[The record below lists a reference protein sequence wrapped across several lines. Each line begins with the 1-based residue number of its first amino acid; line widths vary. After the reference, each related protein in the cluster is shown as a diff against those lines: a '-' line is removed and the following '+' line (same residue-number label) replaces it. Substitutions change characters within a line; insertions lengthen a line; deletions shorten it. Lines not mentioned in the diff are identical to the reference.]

1 MDHGDG
7 GPFPFSVG
15 KFCVLCAVLYWR
27 RLCREK
33 VECIME
39 GKLGMRGRIC
49 NVDYGKVTN
58 KRHLKENNI

>member
-1 MDHGDG
+1 MDQGDG

-39 GKLGMRGRIC
+39 GKLGMGGES
-49 NVDYGKVTN
+49 YG
-58 KRHLKENNI
+58 